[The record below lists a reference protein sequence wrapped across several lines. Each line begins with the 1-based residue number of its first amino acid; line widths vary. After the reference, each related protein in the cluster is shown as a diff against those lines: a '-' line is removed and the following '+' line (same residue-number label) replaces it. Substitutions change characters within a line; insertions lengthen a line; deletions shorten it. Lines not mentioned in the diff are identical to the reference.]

1 MNNQETFKKILDIYN
16 NNQDKF
22 DIHFNFC
29 DTGSVKIIKRKQDLL
44 NKVKKV
50 YSRENTLKNYLRKLY
65 IKLKN

>member
-29 DTGSVKIIKRKQDLL
+29 DTGSVKIIKRKQDSL
-44 NKVKKV
+44 NKEKKI